1 VRRATVDAA
10 IADGTAHTSSLWDD
24 TLPDTRRSHFEPL
37 PGDAEYDVVIVGAG
51 LTGAWTAY
59 YLAAAD
65 PTLRIAVLERE
76 TVGFGAS
83 GRNGGWCS
91 ALLPMSLST
100 VGRRHGRD
108 AARALQLA
116 MHHTVEEIG
125 RVVDAEAIDCSYRRG
140 GRLDLAR
147 AAPHVDRIRADL
159 AEYAEF
165 GFEDDDYR
173 WLDADQASEQCAA
186 TRVRGALFTPH
197 CAVVHPARLIHGV
210 AAAAAR
216 RGVRFFERTPVS
228 RIDPHRVTTARGVV
242 RCDVVVRA
250 TEAYT
255 TQFADRHRDLIPIY
269 SMMIATEPLDDDQW
283 ATIGLADRPTFADGR
298 HVIIYGQRTADGRLA
313 FGGRGAPYHWGSAI
327 APSFDT
333 DQRVRDLLVASLFD
347 LFPSIRG
354 TPITHHWGG
363 PLGLSRD
370 WHCSVTFD
378 RASGI
383 AAAGGYVG
391 DGVSTTNLAGR
402 TLADL
407 ITGSDSP
414 LVALPWV
421 GHHSRRW
428 EPEPLRWAGVNLGR
442 RAAALA
448 DRAEARTDRPSRVWG
463 TALKALLR
471 R

>member
-1 VRRATVDAA
+1 VPRATVDVTV
-10 IADGTAHTSSLWDD
+10 DVPGHRPSLWID
-24 TLPDTRRSHFEPL
+24 TLPDTQRCSFDPL
-37 PGDAEYDVVIVGAG
+37 PGDSEFDVVIVGAG
-51 LTGAWTAY
+51 LTGAWTGY

-108 AARALQLA
+108 AARALQVA
-116 MHHTVEEIG
+116 MHDTVDEVG
-125 RVVDAEAIDCSYRRG
+125 RVVAAESIDCHYTKG
-140 GRLDLAR
+140 GTIDLAR
-147 AAPHVDRIRADL
+147 STPQVQRVRAEL
-159 AEYAEF
+159 TEHAEYGF
-165 GFEDDDYR
+165 GDDDYR
-173 WLDADQASEQCAA
+173 WLDAEEASRHCAA
-186 TRVRGALFTPH
+186 TNVRGALFTPH
-197 CAVVHPARLIHGV
+197 CAVVHPARLVHGI
-210 AAAAAR
+210 AAAAAG
-216 RGVRFFERTPVS
+216 RGVRFFERTSVE
-228 RIDPHRVTTARGVV
+228 RIEPRRVTTTCGTV

-255 TQFADRHRDLIPIY
+255 TQFADGHRDLIPIY
-269 SMMIATEPLDDDQW
+269 SMMIATEPLGEEQW
-283 ATIGLADRPTFADGR
+283 ASIGLADRPTFADGR

-327 APSFDT
+327 NPSFDT
-333 DQRVRDLLVASLFD
+333 DRRVHDLLVSSLFD
-347 LFPSIRG
+347 LFPSIRH
-354 TPITHHWGG
+354 TRVTHHWGG
-363 PLGLSRD
+363 PVGVPRD

-378 RASGI
+378 RSTGLAT
-383 AAAGGYVG
+383 AGGYVG

-407 ITGSDSP
+407 VTGASSD
-414 LVALPWV
+414 LVTLPWV
-421 GHHSRRW
+421 GHRSPRW

-463 TALKALLR
+463 TALNTILR